1 MALAATVAEGLVDV
15 VFQRETSEKSVRI
28 VYELRRKVDS
38 FSDQFADIIRVMRFT
53 CLFQLRAED
62 YHRAH
67 QSETKASAR
76 YRSSRQG
83 FSLVE
88 MLTTL
93 AIISVMAVLSLPSI
107 VSFSEANKLSAG
119 GNELA
124 DLATLAHDY
133 ALSHNMVTAL
143 VGVTTSNAVPTAQY
157 RAFVVMARD
166 SSGNWSPVSKW
177 TWLPDA
183 VTMDSSSANTFL
195 TFSGSN
201 QQNFSLN
208 LNGASVGSGY
218 AYQLFFPDGRM
229 DTSASSL
236 LLRVV
241 TTHNPANWYD
251 LVFNPMTGTVKVN
264 RP

>member
-1 MALAATVAEGLVDV
+1 M
-15 VFQRETSEKSVRI
+15 RI

-38 FSDQFADIIRVMRFT
+38 FSGQSADIIQVMRFT
-53 CLFQLRAED
+53 YRFQLRAED
-62 YHRAH
+62 YHRTDP
-67 QSETKASAR
+67 SETKPPAP
-76 YRSSRQG
+76 YRSSRRG

-88 MLTTL
+88 ILTTL
-93 AIISVMAVLSLPSI
+93 AIISVMAVVSLPSI
-107 VSFSEANKLSAG
+107 ASFSEASKLSAG

-143 VGVTTSNAVPTAQY
+143 VGITTSSAAPSAQY

-166 SSGNWSPVSKW
+166 SGGNWSPVSKW
-177 TWLPDA
+177 TWLPEA
-183 VTMDSSSANTFL
+183 VAMDSSSANTFL
-195 TFSGSN
+195 TFSGTN

-208 LNGASVGSGY
+208 LNGAKVGSGY

-241 TTHNPANWYD
+241 TPHNPANWYD
-251 LVFNPMTGTVKVN
+251 LVFNPMTGTVKIN